1 VESEQNAA
9 QMEVELSH
17 LKFLKEIKKFDEDLN
32 IVNQQQQ
39 QQQAD
44 ESGETGMSRR
54 GDGYGD
60 DEDENQNNTCNLSIN
75 KFYKLYFNI
84 HSCIDKVILYF

>member
-1 VESEQNAA
+1 
-9 QMEVELSH
+9 MSH

-60 DEDENQNNTCNLSIN
+60 DEDENQNNTCMQQYLSIKNTTSNNLSIN
-75 KFYKLYFNI
+75 KFLKLYFTI
-84 HSCIDKVILYF
+84 V